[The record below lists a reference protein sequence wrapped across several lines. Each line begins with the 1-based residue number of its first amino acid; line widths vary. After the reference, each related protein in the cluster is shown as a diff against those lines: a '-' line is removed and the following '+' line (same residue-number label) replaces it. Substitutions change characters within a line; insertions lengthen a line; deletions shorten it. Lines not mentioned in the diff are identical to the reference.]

1 MTIKIVLDAGHG
13 LHTAGKQTPDGEKE
27 WTFNNAVLLA
37 TQSKL
42 KEYPQLELLRVDDP
56 TGKVDVPLKVRTDKA
71 NAQKAHLYVSL
82 HHNANTGFWGD
93 WGGVETYVFDGNPK
107 NSKAEQLAHCIQPRL
122 VRAMGLRDRGVR
134 RKNLHVLRETAMP
147 AVLIEGGFMDSRTD
161 ISSLRDP
168 QKIKAQGEAIADAIV
183 EYVQLQSIQTEVLT
197 KTPPSNAKQR
207 FRLVTGTFPSK
218 QHAELAAN
226 LLRVQ
231 NGWTVYV
238 KEEN

>member
-1 MTIKIVLDAGHG
+1 MKFKIVLDAGHG
-13 LHTAGKQTPDGEKE
+13 LPTAGKQTPDGEKE
-27 WTFNNAVLLA
+27 WTFNNTVLLA
-37 TQSKL
+37 AQSKL
-42 KEYPQLELLRVDDP
+42 KAYPQLELLRVDDP

-71 NAQKAHLYVSL
+71 NAWNADVYVSI

-93 WGGVETYVFDGNPK
+93 WGGVETYVFDGNSK
-107 NSKAEQLAHCIQPRL
+107 NSKAEQLAHCIQPRIIH
-122 VRAMGLRDRGVR
+122 VMGLRDRGVR
-134 RKNLHVLRETAMP
+134 KKNLHVLRETAMP

-161 ISSLRDP
+161 IQSLRDP
-168 QKIKAQGEAIADAIV
+168 RKLKAQGEAIADAIV
-183 EYVQLQSIQTEVLT
+183 EYVQLQSVKTEIT
-197 KTPPSNAKQR
+197 MKTSASNPKQQ